1 MAWEEIIAQVVDG
14 AALPAIAVAL
24 ALIYANLRRLEE
36 RVNEIAE
43 RVARMEGMM
52 DAHSRTRAD

>member
-52 DAHSRTRAD
+52 DARRPR